1 MIQSYVLLWLLG
13 ILLIAAS
20 WYLPGAGGFFW
31 LGGLTLLFGF
41 ALAYFRRGE

>member
-20 WYLPGAGGFFW
+20 WYLPGAGGFLW
-31 LGGLTLLFGF
+31 LGGLTLLFRF
-41 ALAYFRRGE
+41 AIAYFRRVE